1 MSAGNVMHFSRTFI
15 AGRTL
20 LCSSVMRDLFINT
33 TYTRGRSQSAGQ
45 FCTHFIYQPL
55 FVKGVRV
62 KAFGRCV
69 VLLGAKRHLLMVYF
83 VRPSVRPS
91 LHPFVRTCVRYDNW
105 LAEHLSLLY
114 LTFSRGIRKKL
125 LIELRRI
132 FFLFLYKWL

>member
-69 VLLGAKRHLLMVYF
+69 VFLGAKGHLLMVYF
-83 VRPSVRPS
+83 VRPSISPSVRTHVRP
-91 LHPFVRTCVRYDNW
+91 
-105 LAEHLSLLY
+105 
-114 LTFSRGIRKKL
+114 I
-125 LIELRRI
+125 
-132 FFLFLYKWL
+132 

>member
-45 FCTHFIYQPL
+45 FCTYFIYQPL

-69 VLLGAKRHLLMVYF
+69 VLLGAKRHLLITL
-83 VRPSVRPS
+83 SVRPS
-91 LHPFVRTCVRYDNW
+91 LRPFVRTYVRYDNW

-114 LTFSRGIRKKL
+114 LTFS
-125 LIELRRI
+125 
-132 FFLFLYKWL
+132 